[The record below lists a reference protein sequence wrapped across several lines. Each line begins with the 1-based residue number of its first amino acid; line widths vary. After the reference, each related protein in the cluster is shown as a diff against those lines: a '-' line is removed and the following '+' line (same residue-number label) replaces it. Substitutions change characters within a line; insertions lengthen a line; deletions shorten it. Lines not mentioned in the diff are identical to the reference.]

1 MKKDDN
7 VYIEM
12 ILDSIRKIE
21 SFLEG
26 FDKEKFINDQK
37 SQSAVILHLSLIGEN
52 SKKISEETKSKIDL
66 AWKEIAGFRN
76 VAVHDYVNL
85 KLDVVWDAVQKD
97 VPDTKE
103 KLLNWMNK

>member
-7 VYIEM
+7 VYIEL

-26 FDKEKFINDQK
+26 FDKEKFIDDQK
-37 SQSAVILHLSLIGEN
+37 SQSAVILHLTLIGEN

-66 AWKEIAGFRN
+66 QWKEIAGFRD
-76 VAVHDYVNL
+76 VAIHDYVNL
-85 KLDVVWDAVQKD
+85 KLDVVWDTI
-97 VPDTKE
+97 TKNIPE
-103 KLLNWMNK
+103 LKAKLLGYKKD